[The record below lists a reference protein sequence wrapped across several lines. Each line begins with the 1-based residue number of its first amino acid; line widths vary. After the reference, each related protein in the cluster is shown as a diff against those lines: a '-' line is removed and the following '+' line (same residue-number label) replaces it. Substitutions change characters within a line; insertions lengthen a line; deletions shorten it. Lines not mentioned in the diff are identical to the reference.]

1 MKKQTF
7 TLLIIALVT
16 HFPIAC
22 VTDPGNSS
30 LGTRI
35 TEVIAQVG
43 RYTSSEFDFSISTQY
58 EEAAIRI
65 SVSEVDYFEISQS
78 HGNSFS
84 LVNVAQAR
92 EPALPEPT
100 QSIESLK
107 ITADQPIYTG
117 GNTFNSG
124 DDLAGMF
131 KATGRFLNEGTI
143 DQFIDRQN
151 NDPWIFGEVGSQ
163 IIFQLLDQP
172 DSTINQNFT
181 FTFDF
186 SDGEVIEVQSPIFQ
200 VEN

>member
-7 TLLIIALVT
+7 TLLIIAVVT
-16 HFPIAC
+16 HVPIAC

-43 RYTSSEFDFSISTQY
+43 RYTSSAFDFSISTNY
-58 EEAAIRI
+58 EQAAIRI
-65 SVSEVDYFEISQS
+65 SVTEVDYFEISQS
-78 HGNSFS
+78 RGNSFS
-84 LVNVAQAR
+84 LITVAQAR
-92 EPALPEPT
+92 EPAPPEPT
-100 QSIESLK
+100 QTINSLE
-107 ITADQPIYTG
+107 ITASHPIYTG

-124 DDLAGMF
+124 DDLASLF
-131 KATGRFLNEGTI
+131 KVTGRFLNDGTI
-143 DQFIDRQN
+143 DQFIERQN
-151 NDPWIFGEVGSQ
+151 NEPWIFGEEGSQ

-172 DSTINQNFT
+172 DSTINQTLT

-186 SDGEVIEVQSPIFQ
+186 SDGEIIELESPIFE